1 MPFVIA
7 NGLRLHVQH
16 LGEPAAPPVV
26 MVHGMLSGSL
36 ASWYFGLAPVLAESH
51 HVVLYDQR
59 GHGLSER
66 PLRGYT
72 LTELAADLD
81 AVTEGLG
88 PCALVGHSFGGLV
101 ALRHAMDH
109 PDRVTGLALVDSFIP
124 APPAQ
129 AGSGTGSGAN
139 GPRGSDSGGI
149 DLEAMRAW
157 EHDRRRSRE
166 LTAPSG
172 RSGPSGPSASSG
184 RRGRRRR
191 ASREQIL
198 LGGTTVLSDL
208 RRDSQLDTTALA
220 ELGIPLLCTLG
231 SASPFRSEVE
241 SLARR
246 LRSHQSRFAMLEGGH
261 ALHLDAPVALAEV
274 VTQFLGEALD
284 DRGSAVGELAVGES
298 AVGRLAVRD
307 VGVGRLAVGAGAQ
320 GGRHG

>member
-16 LGEPAAPPVV
+16 LGEPGARPVV

-36 ASWYFGLAPVLAESH
+36 ASWYFGLAPLVAQCH

-72 LTELAADLD
+72 LTELATDLD
-81 AVTEGLG
+81 ALTEGLG

-101 ALRHAMDH
+101 ALRHAVDH
-109 PDRVTGLALVDSFIP
+109 PDRVTGVALVDSFIP
-124 APPAQ
+124 APPAP
-129 AGSGTGSGAN
+129 AGSGSGSGSGSGAN
-139 GPRGSDSGGI
+139 SPRGADAGGI

-166 LTAPSG
+166 RTGPPGPL
-172 RSGPSGPSASSG
+172 GPSGPLG
-184 RRGRRRR
+184 RRAHRRRRR
-191 ASREQIL
+191 ATGEQIL

-208 RRDSQLDTTALA
+208 RRDSQVDTKTLA
-220 ELGIPLLCTLG
+220 DLRVPLLCTLG
-231 SASPFRSEVE
+231 SASPFRNEVE

-246 LRSHQSRFAMLEGGH
+246 LRSHQSRFAMLDGGH

-274 VTQFLGEALD
+274 VTKFLCETVE
-284 DRGSAVGELAVGES
+284 DREVAVGGLTVG
-298 AVGRLAVRD
+298 AATQ
-307 VGVGRLAVGAGAQ
+307 GVGTRTQ

>member
-1 MPFVIA
+1 MPYVTV

-16 LGEPAAPPVV
+16 LGDPSAPPVV

-36 ASWYFGLAPVLAESH
+36 ASWYFGLAPVVAASH
-51 HVVLYDQR
+51 HVVIYDQR

-81 AVTEGLG
+81 ALTAALG

-109 PDRVTGLALVDSFIP
+109 PDRVTGVVLVDSFIP
-124 APPAQ
+124 APPAE
-129 AGSGTGSGAN
+129 AGSGSGSGSG
-139 GPRGSDSGGI
+139 GPRGADAGGI

-157 EHDRRRSRE
+157 ELDRRRSRE
-166 LTAPSG
+166 RTAPSG
-172 RSGPSGPSASSG
+172 PSGASGPPGSSGPSSSSG

-191 ASREQIL
+191 RATGEQIL

-208 RRDSQLDTTALA
+208 RRDSQLDTRALA
-220 ELGIPLLCTLG
+220 ELRIPLLCTMG

-241 SLARR
+241 WLARR
-246 LRSHQSRFAMLEGGH
+246 LRSHQSRFAMLDGGH
-261 ALHLDAPVALAEV
+261 ALHLDAPTALAEV
-274 VTQFLGEALD
+274 VTKFLGEALN
-284 DRGSAVGELAVGES
+284 DRGLAVDGEAVGGLAVGI
-298 AVGRLAVRD
+298 
-307 VGVGRLAVGAGAQ
+307 GAQ

>member
-1 MPFVIA
+1 MPFVTA

-16 LGEPAAPPVV
+16 LGDPEAPPVV

-36 ASWYFGLAPVLAESH
+36 ASWYFGLAPVVAESH
-51 HVVLYDQR
+51 HVVLFDQR

-81 AVTEGLG
+81 AVTAALG

-101 ALRHAMDH
+101 ALRHAIDH
-109 PDRVTGLALVDSFIP
+109 PDRVTGVALVDSFVP
-124 APPAQ
+124 GPPTPPTLAE
-129 AGSGTGSGAN
+129 SGAWSDAH
-139 GPRGSDSGGI
+139 GPRGADAGGI
-149 DLEAMRAW
+149 DVEAMRAW

-166 LTAPSG
+166 RTGPGGSAGPPGLSGLSG
-172 RSGPSGPSASSG
+172 RG
-184 RRGRRRR
+184 GRRRR
-191 ASREQIL
+191 RATGEQIL

-208 RRDSQLDTTALA
+208 RRDSQLDTAAWADLC
-220 ELGIPLLCTLG
+220 IPLLCTMG

-246 LRSHQSRFAMLEGGH
+246 LRSHQSRFAMLDGGH
-261 ALHLDAPVALAEV
+261 ALHLDAPEALAEV
-274 VTQFLGEALD
+274 VTQFFDPALD
-284 DRGSAVGELAVGES
+284 DHGGPVGGSRVRGS
-298 AVGRLAVRD
+298 
-307 VGVGRLAVGAGAQ
+307 AVGAGAQ

>member
-7 NGLRLHVQH
+7 NGLRLHLQH
-16 LGEPAAPPVV
+16 LGERAAPPVV

-36 ASWYFGLAPVLAESH
+36 ASWYFGLAPILAESH

-81 AVTEGLG
+81 AVTEVLG

-101 ALRHAMDH
+101 VLRHAMDH
-109 PDRVTGLALVDSFIP
+109 PDRVTGVALVDSFIP
-124 APPAQ
+124 TPPAQ
-129 AGSGTGSGAN
+129 VGSGSGAN
-139 GPRGSDSGGI
+139 GPRGADAIGI

-166 LTAPSG
+166 RTGPKGS
-172 RSGPSGPSASSG
+172 SGPSGWK
-184 RRGRRRR
+184 GRRRR
-191 ASREQIL
+191 ATGEQIL

-208 RRDSQLDTTALA
+208 RRDSQIDTRAWA
-220 ELGIPLLCTLG
+220 ELRIPLLCTMG
-231 SASPFRSEVE
+231 STSPFRSEVE

-246 LRSHQSRFAMLEGGH
+246 LRSHQSRFAMLDGGH
-261 ALHLDAPVALAEV
+261 ALHLDAPAALAEV
-274 VTQFLGEALD
+274 VTEFLGGALEV
-284 DRGSAVGELAVGES
+284 RGRAVGGLP
-298 AVGRLAVRD
+298 
-307 VGVGRLAVGAGAQ
+307 VGASAQ